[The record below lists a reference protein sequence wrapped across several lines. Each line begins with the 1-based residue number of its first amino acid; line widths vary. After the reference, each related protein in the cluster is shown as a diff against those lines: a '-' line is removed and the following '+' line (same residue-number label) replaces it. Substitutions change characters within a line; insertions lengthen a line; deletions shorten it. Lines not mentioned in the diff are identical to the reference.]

1 MQNHYHKIM
10 KKTVFLSAALLLA
23 CVVQVLGQNK
33 QVSGT
38 VICSNDSIP
47 LFIVSISAEGT
58 TLGAIS
64 RENGEYSMMIPD
76 DCNSLVFSYLGMK
89 TKYIEL
95 NEQEDVQLNVKM
107 EPENIELAEVT
118 IVYDTLTHLSQ
129 CYLTKFYKDPI
140 GKINALVKA
149 DGLQPDDLTL
159 HLK

>member
-95 NEQEDVQLNVKM
+95 NVKM